1 MAGRQ
6 KRSTAKFE
14 LEEDNSSRLP
24 LPQFSPINNML
35 QQTSRNDG
43 EDHIEIPDTGYG
55 VEMVVNGEFI
65 YEFVAIA
72 IAKVQTSNSTSGYLL

>member
-1 MAGRQ
+1 
-6 KRSTAKFE
+6 
-14 LEEDNSSRLP
+14 
-24 LPQFSPINNML
+24 ML

-43 EDHIEIPDTGYG
+43 EDHIEIPDTGHG

-72 IAKVQTSNSTSGYLL
+72 IAKVQTSNATSGYLL